1 MLWRPSVKLKK
12 PSRIGWPR
20 RSASDKLRS
29 KRESDRKSL
38 LVPNKRLLL
47 MPPQPRPKLIKRRL
61 RRLLR
66 LNKFTMKALA
76 LSPRLSRTIV
86 NSIDYIISLLCHNI
100 LICNLY
106 FYQ

>member
-1 MLWRPSVKLKK
+1 MRPSDKLKK
-12 PSRIGWPR
+12 PSRIDWLR
-20 RSASDKLRS
+20 WSASDKLRS
-29 KRESDRKSL
+29 RRESDRKSL
-38 LVPNKRLLL
+38 LVPNKKLL
-47 MPPQPRPKLIKRRL
+47 MPPQPRPKLIKRQL
-61 RRLLR
+61 RRLPR

-100 LICNLY
+100 LICNLD